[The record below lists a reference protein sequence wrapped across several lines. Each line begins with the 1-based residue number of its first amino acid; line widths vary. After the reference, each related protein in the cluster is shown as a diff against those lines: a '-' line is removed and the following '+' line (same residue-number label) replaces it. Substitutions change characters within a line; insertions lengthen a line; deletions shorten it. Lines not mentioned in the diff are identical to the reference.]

1 MATRLAKDLIMFTV
15 YSLRAGES
23 PVFVTRFEWVARVV
37 ARVTWWTRR
46 VTGTAWDY
54 LPTAEYNSF

>member
-1 MATRLAKDLIMFTV
+1 MFTV